1 MKALRFLFLGLACG
15 GFANHLQASDLEIAL
30 SSDAAQFTFRSDSS
44 LIGWGGA
51 DLGFSFLYTDAD
63 DLLGELSLMQ
73 SNQPSA
79 ENRFTLGVGVKAYL
93 GRLDLVDDSVLA
105 IGIGGEVRYTFPGSM
120 PMAVYLGG
128 HIAPEITSF
137 RDTDGIVEYVLGYQI
152 ELLPQTTAFVAVRN
166 IEIENDNNVDFKLLD
181 SDVRIGVRLVF

>member
-1 MKALRFLFLGLACG
+1 MKALRFLILGLTCG
-15 GFANHLQASDLEIAL
+15 GFVNQLQASDLEIAL

-63 DLLGELSLMQ
+63 DFLGELSLMQ
-73 SNQPSA
+73 SSQPSA

-93 GRLDLVDDSVLA
+93 GRLDPVDDSVLA

-120 PMAVYLGG
+120 PMGVYLNG
-128 HIAPEITSF
+128 HFAPEITSF
-137 RDTDGIVEYVLGYQI
+137 GDTDGIVEYELGFQI

-166 IEIENDNNVDFKLLD
+166 IEIESDNNIDYKILD
-181 SDVRIGVRLVF
+181 SDVRLGVRLTF

>member
-1 MKALRFLFLGLACG
+1 MKVLRFLILGLACG
-15 GFANHLQASDLEIAL
+15 GFVNHLQASDLEIAL

-51 DLGFSFLYTDAD
+51 ELGLSFLYTDED
-63 DLLGELSLMQ
+63 DLLGELSLVQ
-73 SNQPSA
+73 SSQPSA
-79 ENRFTLGVGVKAYL
+79 ENRLTLGVGVKAYF
-93 GRLDLVDDSVLA
+93 GRLDQVDDNVLA

-128 HIAPEITSF
+128 YIAPEITSF
-137 RDTDGIVEYVLGYQI
+137 GDTDGIVEYVLGYQI

-166 IEIENDNNVDFKLLD
+166 VEIESDNNSDYEILD
-181 SDVRIGVRLVF
+181 SDVRIGVRLTF